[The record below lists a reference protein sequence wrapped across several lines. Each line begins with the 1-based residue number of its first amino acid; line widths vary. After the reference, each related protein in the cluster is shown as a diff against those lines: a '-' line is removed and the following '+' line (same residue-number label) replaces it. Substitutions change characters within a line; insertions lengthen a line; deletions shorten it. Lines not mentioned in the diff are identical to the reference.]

1 MTMKTKTQ
9 GRRAKTHKSDRQP
22 RLLSSSAL
30 FAAFGPSGSVVS
42 VLRSLREQFKELVT
56 RHEVNMKLL
65 GASMAAMRKDAGVLG
80 VEMAAR
86 LGVDA
91 DDLEM
96 FESGHG
102 GLNLGQ
108 QVEYL
113 KALGCSANAEVSRG
127 DGSASQPHQKS

>member
-1 MTMKTKTQ
+1 
-9 GRRAKTHKSDRQP
+9 
-22 RLLSSSAL
+22 
-30 FAAFGPSGSVVS
+30 
-42 VLRSLREQFKELVT
+42 
-56 RHEVNMKLL
+56 MKLL

-113 KALGCSANAEVSRG
+113 KALGCSANDQRQAT
-127 DGSASQPHQKS
+127 ASK

>member
-1 MTMKTKTQ
+1 
-9 GRRAKTHKSDRQP
+9 
-22 RLLSSSAL
+22 
-30 FAAFGPSGSVVS
+30 
-42 VLRSLREQFKELVT
+42 
-56 RHEVNMKLL
+56 MKLL

>member
-1 MTMKTKTQ
+1 
-9 GRRAKTHKSDRQP
+9 
-22 RLLSSSAL
+22 
-30 FAAFGPSGSVVS
+30 
-42 VLRSLREQFKELVT
+42 
-56 RHEVNMKLL
+56 MKLL

-113 KALGCSANAEVSRG
+113 KALGCSANAPI
-127 DGSASQPHQKS
+127 QPHEGRAGHG

>member
-1 MTMKTKTQ
+1 
-9 GRRAKTHKSDRQP
+9 
-22 RLLSSSAL
+22 
-30 FAAFGPSGSVVS
+30 
-42 VLRSLREQFKELVT
+42 
-56 RHEVNMKLL
+56 MKLL

-113 KALGCSANAEVSRG
+113 KALGCSANVELCQPKTKPQPIEYHA
-127 DGSASQPHQKS
+127 AS

>member
-1 MTMKTKTQ
+1 
-9 GRRAKTHKSDRQP
+9 
-22 RLLSSSAL
+22 
-30 FAAFGPSGSVVS
+30 
-42 VLRSLREQFKELVT
+42 
-56 RHEVNMKLL
+56 MKLL

-113 KALGCSANAEVSRG
+113 KALGCSANALRQTRAAQGVDDTTG
-127 DGSASQPHQKS
+127 